1 MDLKTKEEIKIK
13 IIQQQR
19 QAYDICKYLRST
31 IDLPIVSYLINT
43 QIVLRNNKIEPI
55 TTIKQLPEIRIH
67 HGAED
72 NTEEFMKLINI
83 DNVES

>member
-67 HGAED
+67 HGSED

>member
-1 MDLKTKEEIKIK
+1 MLNLKTKEEIKIK

-19 QAYDICKYLRST
+19 QAYEIAKYLRST
-31 IDLPIVSYLINT
+31 IDLPIVSYVINT
-43 QIVLRNNKIEPI
+43 QIVLRNNKIEPV

-72 NTEEFMKLINI
+72 NTEEFMKLIDIN
-83 DNVES
+83 NTE